1 MSFSL
6 RTISGKILLIP
17 ALTLLALLL
26 IGVLSVR
33 LLNDVSLSE
42 HEAKARAVAESA
54 AKIVEAFQAKAA
66 SGAMSE
72 TEAQTAAKAILR
84 AMRYDGTNYVFVLS
98 ADGVSVANGLFPQT
112 EGKSSLGSKDDTG
125 FYFVRAMIDAGK
137 AGGGY
142 TSYVYPKRP
151 DTPPAR
157 KVTYS
162 QLVPGWNWIVASG
175 IYMDDVDAAN
185 QANNWRSAGLIV
197 VVGLLTTG
205 FAVWLGRGISRP
217 ILALRSAL
225 DALARGDL
233 SVAVPGLNRTDEIGA
248 MAKAVDVLR
257 ETSQEARRLA
267 TEQENLKAG
276 VARERHATMQKLADG
291 FQSSVQ
297 ASVEKMAAA
306 AAGLESSA
314 VSMRSAAETA
324 DGETTRAAD
333 AAEQTSG
340 NVATAAAATEE
351 LATSI
356 QEISRQIGHSV
367 QVADSAVAEAGK
379 ADACMTQLAEAAR
392 RVGDIVGLISGIAG
406 QTNLLALNATI
417 EAARAGEAGKGFAVV
432 ASEVKS
438 LATQTARATEEIN
451 TTVGNIQEM
460 TGTAMSAIRGISE
473 TVSRMS
479 GITSAVAAA
488 VEEQGAATQEI
499 ARSVQQAADGTRQ
512 VSGNVGSAHHAVAET
527 GTVASG
533 VLDAAEMLTGE
544 ANRLKAG
551 VAEFLAEVRAA

>member
-1 MSFSL
+1 MPTFL
-6 RTISGKILLIP
+6 RSINGRILLIP
-17 ALTLLALLL
+17 FATLLALIL
-26 IGVLSVR
+26 IGVVSVQIMS
-33 LLNDVSLSE
+33 DVTMSE
-42 HEAKARAVAESA
+42 HQAKARAVAEAA
-54 AKIVEAFQAKAA
+54 AKIVETFEAKAA
-66 SGAMSE
+66 SGAM
-72 TEAQTAAKAILR
+72 TVDAAQAAAGDVIRAIR
-84 AMRYDGTNYVFVLS
+84 FDETNYALVQTLE
-98 ADGVSVANGLFPQT
+98 GVTVINGMFPNTVGTSTYNNKDANGH
-112 EGKSSLGSKDDTG
+112 
-125 FYFVRAMIDAGK
+125 YFGREIIANAK

-142 TSYVYPKRP
+142 TAYLWPKRP
-151 DTPPAR
+151 DTPAVP
-157 KVTYS
+157 KVAYS
-162 QLVPGWNWIVASG
+162 LLTPGWNWVVSSG
-175 IYMDDVDAAN
+175 VYMDAVDAAN
-185 QANNWRSAGLIV
+185 HANALRAGGFILLA
-197 VVGLLTTG
+197 GLLTTG

-233 SVAVPGLNRTDEIGA
+233 SVAVPGLNRTDEIGT

-297 ASVEKMAAA
+297 ASVEKMASAA
-306 AAGLESSA
+306 QGLEQSA
-314 VSMRSAAETA
+314 STMRSAAETA
-324 DGETTRAAD
+324 DGETTRAAE
-333 AAEQTSG
+333 AAQQTSG

-351 LATSI
+351 LSASI
-356 QEISRQIGHSV
+356 QEIARQIGHSV
-367 QVADSAVAEAGK
+367 QVADAAVAEAGK
-379 ADACMTQLAEAAR
+379 ADTCMTQLAEAAR

-451 TTVGNIQEM
+451 STVGNIQAM
-460 TGTAMSAIRGISE
+460 TESALAAIHGIND
-473 TVSRMS
+473 TVTRMS

-499 ARSVQQAADGTRQ
+499 ARSVQQASEGTSQ
-512 VSGNVGSAHHAVAET
+512 VSGNVGSAQQAVAET

-533 VLDAAEMLTGE
+533 VLDAAAMLTGE
-544 ANRLKAG
+544 ANRLKLG